1 MFQKHKNKERERER
15 KKEQSVG
22 TDINVPPLS
31 QCTYIYN
38 EIFLTITFL
47 FTPKYL
53 WTNNRE
59 HDK

>member
-1 MFQKHKNKERERER
+1 MFQKHKNKEEKKK
-15 KKEQSVG
+15 KKEQSLA

-31 QCTYIYN
+31 QYMYIYN
-38 EIFLTITFL
+38 EISLTITFL

-53 WTNNRE
+53 RTNNRK